1 MFSETASDLRSIGV
15 ECAALVETREKLPAA
30 CVSLLYDCL
39 YDFALAAHLTNDA
52 VIMLFVHELDPAHV
66 QMKAL
71 LETTVA
77 PTADFESLAEDL
89 NASLSEKGVSFS
101 ITTSPSSASLSVI
114 ADSTVPA
121 IATEQEAN
129 S

>member
-1 MFSETASDLRSIGV
+1 
-15 ECAALVETREKLPAA
+15 
-30 CVSLLYDCL
+30 
-39 YDFALAAHLTNDA
+39 
-52 VIMLFVHELDPAHV
+52 
-66 QMKAL
+66 MKAL

-89 NASLSEKGVSFS
+89 NASLSEKGVPFS

-114 ADSTVPA
+114 ADSTVPT